1 MSNPNIKDIIKREYQ
16 KCAVDPVYFLKKY
29 AVIQHPKKGKVPFH
43 LFPFQEKCL
52 YQFRD
57 NPMNI
62 ILKCR
67 QMGISTLTAGYSLWL
82 MTFHTDKNIL
92 VIATK
97 QETAKNLVTKVRVMN
112 DCLPSWLRVKA
123 TEDNRTSLRLAN
135 GSGIKAVSAASDAG
149 RSEALS
155 LLVLDEAA
163 FIDGVDDIWTAVQP
177 AMTHGGGNAIILS
190 TPNGIGNFFHQQWVK
205 AENNSRGINP
215 IKLHWTLHPEYDQ
228 AWRDHQDDLLGP
240 KKASQECDCSFIT
253 SGNSVVD
260 LELLEWYR
268 NTHVKDPIGKE
279 YYDQN
284 YWRWEYPD
292 FNKTYIVSADVARGD
307 GADYSAA
314 HVIDAESCTQVAE
327 YHGRLDTKEF
337 GNLLVQISTEWNNA
351 YLIVENAN
359 IGWACLQQIIDR
371 QYQNLFYMTEDLKYL
386 DVENQQT
393 NKYRAQDKKSTA
405 GFTMSQRTRPLV
417 ISKLDLYFR
426 EKGVVVRSNRLINE
440 LMTFIWKNGKA
451 QATDGYNDDLTMAMC
466 IGLWVRD
473 TALMLRQ
480 QRMEINKIAL
490 NLISKSTSNS
500 DIISSGRYYGRNGM
514 PAVDPY
520 SMNIGPAGGANKEV
534 EDLRWLIG

>member
-1 MSNPNIKDIIKREYQ
+1 MSKPNLKDIIKREYQ

-29 AVIQHPKKGKVPFH
+29 AIIQHPKKGKVPFH
-43 LFPFQEKCL
+43 LFPFQEDCL
-52 YQFRD
+52 REFRD
-57 NPMNI
+57 NPLNI

-112 DCLPSWLRVKA
+112 DCLPSWLKLKA
-123 TEDNRTSLRLAN
+123 TEDNRTSLKLSN

-155 LLVLDEAA
+155 LLVIDEAA

-190 TPNGIGNFFHQQWVK
+190 TPNGIGNWFHQQWVK
-205 AENNSRGINP
+205 AENNPKSINP
-215 IKLHWTLHPEYDQ
+215 INLHWTLHPEYDQ
-228 AWRDHQDDLLGP
+228 DWRDHQDDILGP
-240 KKASQECDCSFIT
+240 KKAAQECDCSFIT
-253 SGNSVVD
+253 SGNSVID
-260 LELLEWYR
+260 LELIDWYR
-268 NTHVKDPIGKE
+268 ETYVKEPINKE

-314 HVIDAESCTQVAE
+314 HVIEAESCAQVAE
-327 YHGRLDTKEF
+327 YHGKIDTKEF
-337 GNLLVQISTEWNNA
+337 GNLLVQIATEWNNA

-371 QYQNLFYMTEDLKYL
+371 QYQNLFYMTDDLKYL
-386 DVENQQT
+386 DVDNQQT
-393 NKYRAQDKKSTA
+393 NKYRAQEKKAVA

-417 ISKLDLYFR
+417 VSKLDLYFR
-426 EKGVVVRSNRLINE
+426 EKGVTIRSSRLANE

-451 QATDGYNDDLTMAMC
+451 QATDGYNDDLTMALG

-473 TALMLRQ
+473 TALMLQ
-480 QRMEINKIAL
+480 QQGIETNKAAL
-490 NLISKSTSNS
+490 GLMGKSSA
-500 DIISSGRYYGRNGM
+500 DDGIISTGHQYGLGI
-514 PAVDPY
+514 PKQDPY
-520 SMNIGPAGGANKEV
+520 SMEVGPVRGTNKDN
-534 EDLRWLIG
+534 EDLRWLLG